1 MCVTKSGSI
10 HDLRGYN
17 LNDTTRSL
25 CINNNDCG

>member
-1 MCVTKSGSI
+1 VTRSGGSI

-25 CINNNDCG
+25 WINNNDCG